1 MTTARVTPEGSS
13 SFTGEVLELRS
24 NSILLSTDHELA
36 FRTRARIE
44 VGPATVDGEVVF
56 AEGRRL
62 AFTFPTTPEIF
73 EAIEALDAIENTGD
87 LPASEPDVLAAID
100 EALAS
105 YVTAELR
112 IIESVPRRPQPPNV
126 EGGALD
132 PGDPLD
138 QLVWCLTLLSERP
151 LVAQVTGPLQT
162 PVKFR
167 LPGAILELDATPA
180 GAGWVGLR
188 PRDAGAVRVVVQ
200 KMSDVFD
207 DVVGAELPEL
217 GPDGHT
223 VTFNARQLQQEQ
235 EDGTLTVRSAPLEIG
250 EVRRLE
256 LRAPG
261 QPDTSVQGIVIAV
274 DDGEVTFSIED
285 STPEAP
291 ASEAAPVHIVASSF
305 EPVPFDG
312 PLDAKRLVASG
323 PTNYFDALSKAL
335 ALRGRHVLKIEGDG
349 RTVQLWTDDGRVA
362 FTTADPVDEGDR
374 IGERLI
380 AARRVTKHEVAEA
393 LESARGGVP
402 LGGVL
407 LRDGRVSSVDLNRTL
422 REQTIARVGV
432 PAQMKR
438 GRLSVMPWSEP
449 AVEGRLLAVSPG
461 GVRSALLRQVAAE
474 QTTHELRDVFEAQ
487 AQGVLTV
494 HLERIEPGFRLNDR
508 AMRVVTNAA
517 RDEMTLDA
525 FLRSRGLKPVESA
538 TLALLGHAL
547 GFIEVGAAARGA
559 TTERTDTKTRDLEK
573 RVERMSGADHFD
585 VLEVHWAASHQEIL
599 AAYQRM
605 TKQLEG
611 RGASSPRAA
620 TLRAQLLQRV
630 EEAFAV
636 VGRRTS
642 RERYRKENFSEDQRR
657 RAAEHLIEQAELC
670 VLRSDAENA
679 ELALDAA
686 AELAALPQIQR
697 LRHRCRSLREAA
709 I

>member
-13 SFTGEVLELRS
+13 SFTGDVLELRS
-24 NSILLSTDHELA
+24 NSILLRTDHTLA

-56 AEGRRL
+56 AEDQRL

-73 EAIEALDAIENTGD
+73 EAIEALDSIENTGD
-87 LPASEPDVLAAID
+87 LPVSEPDVLAAID

-112 IIESVPRRPQPPNV
+112 IIESVPRRPQPPQV

-151 LVAQVTGPLQT
+151 LVAQVTGSLQT

-167 LPGAILELDATPA
+167 LPGAILELDATPT

-188 PRDAGAVRVVVQ
+188 PRDLGAVRVVVQ
-200 KMSDVFD
+200 KMTDVFD

-223 VTFNARQLQQEQ
+223 VTFSARQLRQEQ

-274 DDGEVTFSIED
+274 DEGEVTFSIEEEQ
-285 STPEAP
+285 TPQIAAP
-291 ASEAAPVHIVASSF
+291 ARVEVMT
-305 EPVPFDG
+305 FDG
-312 PLDAKRLVASG
+312 PLDARRLVSDG
-323 PTNYFDALSKAL
+323 PTNYFDVLSKAL
-335 ALRGRHVLKIEGDG
+335 ALRGRHVLEIEGGG
-349 RTVQLWTDDGRVA
+349 RTVRLWTDDGRVA
-362 FTTADPVDEGDR
+362 FTTAQPFEEGDR
-374 IGERLI
+374 LGERLI
-380 AARRVTKHEVAEA
+380 ATRRVTKHEVADA
-393 LESARGGVP
+393 LSAPRGGVP

-407 LRDGRVSSVDLNRTL
+407 LRDGRLSSVDLNRTL
-422 REQTIARVGV
+422 REQTIARVAMPV
-432 PAQMKR
+432 TMTR
-438 GRLSVMPWSEP
+438 GRLSVAPWSEP
-449 AVEGRLLAVSPG
+449 PVEGRLLAVSPG

-474 QTTHELRDVFEAQ
+474 HTTHELRDVFEAQ

-494 HLERIEPGFRLNDR
+494 HLERIEPGYRLSDR

-525 FLRSRGLKPVESA
+525 LLRSRGLKPAESA

-547 GFIEVGAAARGA
+547 GFIEVGAAARAA
-559 TTERTDTKTRDLEK
+559 TNERTDTKTRDLEK
-573 RVERMSGADHFD
+573 RVERLAGADHFE

-599 AAYQRM
+599 AAYQRV

-620 TLRAQLLQRV
+620 TLRAQLLERV
-630 EEAFAV
+630 ESAYAV

-642 RERYRKENFSEDQRR
+642 RERYRMENFSEDQRR

-686 AELAALPQIQR
+686 AELASLPQIQR